1 MQFERIRKSHKRKII
16 IGGLILVCVISAITI
31 TTTRAKYK
39 ITQDIP
45 LAKGTVNYNP
55 DKTKPV
61 VSNIVS
67 SVTETEITV
76 TVSAS
81 DNVGVTEYWYSINNG
96 AFQKGTSNTYKFT
109 GLKASTSYTIKVY
122 VKDGAGNQ
130 SDTTTKSVKT
140 TDTTKPVVSNI
151 VASATETEI
160 NVTVSA
166 SDNVAVTEYWYAI
179 GTGTFQKG
187 TSNTYK
193 FTGLK
198 ASTSYTIKVYVKDA
212 AGNQSDTTTKTI
224 KTTDTT
230 KPTISNVTTTVT
242 KTEISVTVSA
252 SDNVGVTE
260 YWYQLDS
267 KAVVKGTGN
276 TYKFT
281 GLAAGSTHTVKVY
294 VKDAAG
300 NQSTTTTK
308 SNITTTAPSGSETIL
323 GNITVKPGTPDF
335 SKVATTDEGVYKV
348 SDGMY
353 GGYSY
358 YWRGAVTN
366 NYVKFAGKCW
376 RIIRINGDGSIRLI
390 YDGATCH
397 ANGTSTAESI
407 AKTVVY
413 NTSYNNSSYV
423 GWTYS
428 LGSQRTTS
436 GTASNAKIQLESW
449 YNSNLASHASKIADG
464 KYCNDRNVGAKYSV
478 WSETWATTWSGTGT
492 RFAYAG
498 IDRLLNK
505 YQPTLSCS
513 SGDVYTLKVGLITA
527 DEVEFAGGKDENNTS
542 YYLYNGQNYWT
553 MSPYNWNSNN
563 GCASVFYVR
572 GSDGYLANWYV
583 NSTRDL
589 RPVINL
595 KSNVTFSG
603 GNGTLNN
610 PYVVQ

>member
-61 VSNIVS
+61 ITNLTT
-67 SVTETEITV
+67 SVTEIEINV

-81 DNVGVTEYWYSINNG
+81 DNVGVTEYWYSIDNG

-130 SDTTTKSVKT
+130 SDTTTK
-140 TDTTKPVVSNI
+140 
-151 VASATETEI
+151 
-160 NVTVSA
+160 
-166 SDNVAVTEYWYAI
+166 
-179 GTGTFQKG
+179 
-187 TSNTYK
+187 
-193 FTGLK
+193 
-198 ASTSYTIKVYVKDA
+198 
-212 AGNQSDTTTKTI
+212 TI

-230 KPTISNVTTTVT
+230 KPTISSVTTTVT
-242 KTEISVTVSA
+242 KTEINVTVSA

-267 KAVVKGTGN
+267 NAAVKGTGN
-276 TYKFT
+276 THKFT
-281 GLAAGSTHTVKVY
+281 GLTAGSTHTIKVY

-308 SNITTTAPSGSETIL
+308 SNITTTAPSGSEIIL
-323 GNITVKPGTPDF
+323 GNITVKPGTPNF
-335 SKVATTDEGVYKV
+335 ANAATTDGGVYKV

-407 AKTVVY
+407 AKASVAY
-413 NTSYNNSSYV
+413 NTSYNQSNYV

-428 LGSQRTTS
+428 GTSQRTTS
-436 GTASNAKIQLESW
+436 GTSSNAKTQLESW
-449 YNSNLASHASKIADG
+449 YSSNLASYAERIADG
-464 KYCNDRNVGAKYSV
+464 KYCNDRSV
-478 WSETWATTWSGTGT
+478 PNGVSWAINGIS
-492 RFAYAG
+492 FSYAG
-498 IDRLLNK
+498 YKRL
-505 YQPTLSCS
+505 YSDYVPTLNCN
-513 SGDVYTLKVGLITA
+513 SGDVYTLKIGLITA
-527 DEVEFAGGKDENNTS
+527 DEIEFAGGKGVSNIS
-542 YYLYNGQNYWT
+542 YYLYNGQNYNT
-553 MSPYNWNSNN
+553 MTPLNWDGTRAYVFFANN
-563 GCASVFYVR
+563 TGTLGAGSVNGTKV
-572 GSDGYLANWYV
+572 G
-583 NSTRDL
+583 L

-595 KSNVTFSG
+595 KSNVTFSS
-603 GNGTLNN
+603 GNGTQSN